1 MSGQLQPLA
10 DLFQIVDANGRPTP
24 YFIQWAQQ
32 RQLDIASAITA
43 EQAAQLIIDYLN
55 DHPLQEG
62 IGIGLTNSGKIPA
75 GVQISAKVQEI
86 LDSISSTHGTVLF
99 RGAAAWQALAPGTPG
114 HFLKTNGAGADP
126 AWAAGGGGGGST
138 LFYDTLQV
146 MGQAAS
152 GAAFATKGNYFKP
165 LADTTLDSLVAY
177 MTLVSG
183 ATYRARC
190 YEVSGKSTTATITAI
205 VDNGVDFVASAAVT
219 LDTVRLRFS
228 STVNL
233 VAGTTYLLAV
243 SRTDGANNYILPVGV
258 YTGGAGQGFAF
269 PCTVGGERGQ
279 IALASPVVGSVTGG
293 YVAGGFFSIGV
304 IGDPGALT

>member
-1 MSGQLQPLA
+1 MASGFLQNLDQRFSIVGPDGKPTDYFMRLLRDRKVA
-10 DLFQIVDANGRPTP
+10 SKDIQTIVDEIVA
-24 YFIQWAQQ
+24 
-32 RQLDIASAITA
+32 RQVIAGSGLDGGGALGGPGDIT
-43 EQAAQLIIDYLN
+43 
-55 DHPLQEG
+55 
-62 IGIGLTNSGKIPA
+62 LTA
-75 GVQISAKVQEI
+75 DTQEI
-86 LDSISSTHGTVLF
+86 LDAITTTQGSILY
-99 RGAAAWQALAPGTPG
+99 RGASSWSVLSPGTSG
-114 HFLKTNGAGADP
+114 QFLKTNGPGADP
-126 AWAAGGGGGGST
+126 SWASGGGGGGST

-152 GAAFATKGNYFKP
+152 GTAFATKGNYFKP
-165 LADTTLDSLVAY
+165 LANTTLDSLVAY

-243 SRTDGANNYILPVGV
+243 SRTDGANNYILPVGAN
-258 YTGGAGQGFAF
+258 TGGAGQGFAF
-269 PCTVGGERGQ
+269 PCTVGGGRGQ

-293 YVAGGFFSIGV
+293 YAAGGFFSIGV
-304 IGDPGALT
+304 IGDPGTLT